1 MTIGIRALHP
11 LFVGEVEGLD
21 LRRPLGIDEIAAIH
35 EAMDRHAVLVFRD
48 QRLDDEAQLA
58 FTRQLGP
65 IVAATGGLI
74 AKPGEG
80 RLGIDIAD
88 LSNLDEQDRIMAADD
103 RRRLYNLGNRL
114 WHSDRSFC
122 VVPAKYSALSG
133 RRIPG
138 SGGDTEFADMR
149 AAHDAL
155 DAVMRATIADL
166 VCEHSLMYSRAIL
179 GFTDYTAEE
188 RSTFA
193 PVRHRLVRTN
203 PRTGRKSLFLSA
215 HAGAIVG
222 WSLPEARDLLRELT
236 EHATRREFVHAHRW
250 RQDDLVIWDNRQ
262 TMHRVR
268 RFDDTRTV
276 RDVRR
281 TTTLDDGPT
290 VEQGGGVPARVARG

>member
-1 MTIGIRALHP
+1 
-11 LFVGEVEGLD
+11 
-21 LRRPLGIDEIAAIH
+21 
-35 EAMDRHAVLVFRD
+35 
-48 QRLDDEAQLA
+48 
-58 FTRQLGP
+58 
-65 IVAATGGLI
+65 
-74 AKPGEG
+74 
-80 RLGIDIAD
+80 
-88 LSNLDEQDRIMAADD
+88 
-103 RRRLYNLGNRL
+103 
-114 WHSDRSFC
+114 
-122 VVPAKYSALSG
+122 
-133 RRIPG
+133 
-138 SGGDTEFADMR
+138 
-149 AAHDAL
+149 
-155 DAVMRATIADL
+155 
-166 VCEHSLMYSRAIL
+166 MYSRAIL

>member
-1 MTIGIRALHP
+1 
-11 LFVGEVEGLD
+11 
-21 LRRPLGIDEIAAIH
+21 
-35 EAMDRHAVLVFRD
+35 
-48 QRLDDEAQLA
+48 
-58 FTRQLGP
+58 
-65 IVAATGGLI
+65 LI

-155 DAVMRATIADL
+155 DAAMRATIADL

>member
-155 DAVMRATIADL
+155 DAAMRAT
-166 VCEHSLMYSRAIL
+166 
-179 GFTDYTAEE
+179 
-188 RSTFA
+188 
-193 PVRHRLVRTN
+193 
-203 PRTGRKSLFLSA
+203 
-215 HAGAIVG
+215 IVG

-290 VEQGGGVPARVARG
+290 VEQGGGVPARVARGGPGGGIGPAGKPQATEPGSRLCYRAVRPCAHSSARTPHTTRSCSVSHLTL

>member
-11 LFVGEVEGLD
+11 LFVGEDEGLD

-155 DAVMRATIADL
+155 DAAMRATIADL